1 MGAGG
6 SSPSPPSPRVPGRPA
21 HSAGRRAAP
30 RPACRPRPA
39 LPPSALLPPRRAPYL
54 AIAAALRA
62 HWPRAGRVGAG
73 PGPAGAGKE
82 GGGGPAR
89 GEGGADPDVHSW
101 APGEVEAPGPA
112 AGGRATDAG
121 TGTAAAAATM
131 VKARRHSLLAPRAP
145 REPGSPLPPPPPH
158 SPGPSRVG
166 PPGGG
171 GAGSRT
177 QVDTIAA
184 QEGAAGTGS
193 WAGQRPCVP
202 LPAPALG
209 SSWSPTLR
217 FSVRRVSPIAQAR
230 LSWTGGP
237 GQAPP
242 PVTQGWSSFLLPTTR
257 ARFLFPIPTA
267 GVGHRSSL

>member
-158 SPGPSRVG
+158 SPRPEQGGSPGWGRGGVPDPG
-166 PPGGG
+166 GHHRCPGGG
-171 GAGSRT
+171 CRHGQLGW
-177 QVDTIAA
+177 AA
-184 QEGAAGTGS
+184 TLPPS
-193 WAGQRPCVP
+193 PSPRPWLKLESYSP
-202 LPAPALG
+202 LL
-209 SSWSPTLR
+209 
-217 FSVRRVSPIAQAR
+217 
-230 LSWTGGP
+230 
-237 GQAPP
+237 GQA
-242 PVTQGWSSFLLPTTR
+242 SLPHS
-257 ARFLFPIPTA
+257 P
-267 GVGHRSSL
+267 G